1 MTKDVAANRLKGKTK
16 VGYSMGHVLNDMSAS
31 LQTSYMMMFHQSVLG
46 LEKSNVGVVYLIG
59 QILDAFTTI
68 VVGYLSDLTINFLPF
83 NIYGKRKV
91 SFHSKVNVILNDVA
105 NVTYLSV
112 SINKFILLGMAS
124 FRKHVS
130 PSIISFSLLT
140 TIWVHSRRSSN

>member
-105 NVTYLSV
+105 NIKL
-112 SINKFILLGMAS
+112 I
-124 FRKHVS
+124 
-130 PSIISFSLLT
+130 
-140 TIWVHSRRSSN
+140 